1 MLETNSGANGD
12 SNGGGI
18 ALTEDQLAEAK
29 IMVVDDDK
37 LVTSSLSAFLSLE
50 LDVDP
55 MTFNDSTEALS
66 YLQDKDSEL
75 DLIISDFLMPDLD
88 GIQLLGA
95 ARRLHP
101 EVPRVLLTGYA
112 DKENAIRAINDVQ
125 LFQYIEKPWDNNRL
139 RRVVEVAVE
148 RIFLL
153 RLLMDKLGTDKEL
166 VDYRR
171 SLARALA

>member
-1 MLETNSGANGD
+1 MLETQSDAD
-12 SNGGGI
+12 NGGNGF

-29 IMVVDDDK
+29 IVIVDDDT
-37 LVTSSLSAFLSLE
+37 LVTSSLSSFLSLE

-55 MTFNDSTEALS
+55 MTFNDSTKALS
-66 YLQDKDSEL
+66 YLQDKDNKP

-112 DKENAIRAINDVQ
+112 DKENAINIS
-125 LFQYIEKPWDNNRL
+125 
-139 RRVVEVAVE
+139 
-148 RIFLL
+148 
-153 RLLMDKLGTDKEL
+153 GTFIIREID
-166 VDYRR
+166 
-171 SLARALA
+171 